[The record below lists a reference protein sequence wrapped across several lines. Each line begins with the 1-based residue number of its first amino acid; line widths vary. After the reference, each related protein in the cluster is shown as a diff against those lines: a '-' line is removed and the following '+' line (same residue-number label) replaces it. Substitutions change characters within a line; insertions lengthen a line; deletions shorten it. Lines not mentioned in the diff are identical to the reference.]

1 MALGGGTFLVQ
12 NKTLPGS
19 YINFISK
26 ARATATLSDRG
37 YATIP
42 LMLDWGADGEVF
54 AVENADV
61 QKDSMEI
68 FGYEYSHQNMK
79 NIREIFKNAK
89 TVYCYRLNTGT
100 KAANDLATAKHSGVR
115 GNDITIIVQ
124 TNIDAPTLF
133 DVVTMVGTYKSD
145 TQTVAA
151 ITDLKD
157 NNFVVWKRAATLTA
171 TAGMPLTGGTNK
183 TDVTAAE
190 YQDYLDKI
198 ESFAFNTMGC
208 PSSDAGITDL
218 FIQFTKRMRDE
229 VGAKFQ
235 TVIHSSTKKPD
246 YEGIICLTNPIL
258 DAGVDDYNL
267 IYWVTGASAGCLV
280 NKSNTNKTYDGEYTI
295 GTDYKQSALEKAIKS
310 GKFMFHMVGEDVR
323 VLDDVNS
330 FVSVT
335 IDKNEDFTSNQ
346 VIRVLDQIGNDIAV
360 LFNTRYLGKVQ
371 NNAMGRIA
379 FWNDLVK
386 YNNEM
391 EKIQAIEN
399 VVPDEIIV
407 EKGDDK
413 KSVVV
418 TNPVTPVVAMQK
430 LYMTVVVE

>member
-12 NKTLPGS
+12 NKVLPGA
-19 YINFISK
+19 YINFVSK

-37 YATIP
+37 YATVPI
-42 LMLDWGADGEVF
+42 LLDWGIVGEVF
-54 AVENADV
+54 RVDNADF
-61 QKDSMEI
+61 QKDSMEV
-68 FGYEYSHQNMK
+68 FGYEYTHEKMK
-79 NIREIFKNAK
+79 NLREIFKYAK
-89 TVYCYRLNTGT
+89 TVYCYRLNGGGT
-100 KAANDLATAKHSGVR
+100 KASCDLATAKYSGTR

-124 TNIDAPTLF
+124 ESLDTVDHFEIT
-133 DVVTMVGTYKSD
+133 TMVGSYKAD
-145 TQTVAA
+145 FQTVASMA
-151 ITDLKD
+151 ELQD
-157 NNFVVWKRAATLTA
+157 NHFVKWKREATLQA
-171 TAGMPLTGGTNK
+171 TAGMNLTGGTNK

-208 PSSDAGITDL
+208 PSSDDGIIDL
-218 FIQFTKRMRDE
+218 FVQFTKRMRDE

-235 TVIHSSTKKPD
+235 TVIHSTTKKSD
-246 YEGIICLTNPIL
+246 YEGVICLTNPLL
-258 DAGVDDYNL
+258 DANAENL
-267 IYWVTGASAGCLV
+267 VYWVTGASAGCLV
-280 NKSNTNKTYDGEYTI
+280 NKSNTNKVYDGEYTI
-295 GTDYKQSALEKAIKS
+295 GTDYKQSALEKAIKD
-310 GKFMFHMVGEDVR
+310 GKLIFHAVGEDVR

-371 NNAMGRIA
+371 NNAAGRIA

-386 YNNEM
+386 YNQEM

-399 VVPDEIIV
+399 VTPEDIIV
-407 EKGDDK
+407 EKGDRKDA
-413 KSVVV
+413 VVV